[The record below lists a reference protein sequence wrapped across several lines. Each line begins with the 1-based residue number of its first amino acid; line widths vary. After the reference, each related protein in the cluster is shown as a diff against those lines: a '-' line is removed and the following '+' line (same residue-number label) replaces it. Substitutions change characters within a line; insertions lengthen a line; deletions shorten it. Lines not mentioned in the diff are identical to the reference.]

1 MYCPVCG
8 EEIIIVSDFE
18 IKLEDNIDMAALAK
32 TNELPDLKGL
42 STKESTTDPKKRAEQ
57 SDAHTKYDNKAGN
70 RSGKTIAIDRKW
82 LILFGVLGALF
93 LFGCIFGGLSISRYF
108 SIDSTV
114 PSTSL
119 LRL

>member
-42 STKESTTDPKKRAEQ
+42 STKESTTEPKKRAE
-57 SDAHTKYDNKAGN
+57 
-70 RSGKTIAIDRKW
+70 
-82 LILFGVLGALF
+82 
-93 LFGCIFGGLSISRYF
+93 
-108 SIDSTV
+108 
-114 PSTSL
+114 
-119 LRL
+119 